1 VTVGC
6 IPAGRYPTGGPA
18 SSDHQLTRIEAELA
32 YLFLRDNHNDPFD
45 LFSFESYRMVSA
57 RYLEHQVVRNRHS
70 SMRLLG
76 LVLVLGIDS
85 ASSAVVVAVV
95 ASYTGSF
102 PFVPF
107 HPFDP
112 FRPYPSRHYPSGN
125 PFGEDSPSSIDCLD
139 SPSSIDCLGKVVVR
153 RKEYK

>member
-18 SSDHQLTRIEAELA
+18 SSAHQLGYGEVHPA

-45 LFSFESYRMVSA
+45 LSSFESYRMVSA
-57 RYLEHQVVRNRHS
+57 RYLEHQVVRNRRP
-70 SMRLLG
+70 SMRLLVPD
-76 LVLVLGIDS
+76 LDLGIDS
-85 ASSAVVVAVV
+85 ASFVAVAVAAAVV
-95 ASYTGSF
+95 ASYKGSS

-112 FRPYPSRHYPSGN
+112 FRPSPYRHYPWDN
-125 PFGEDSPSSIDCLD
+125 PFVEDSPSW
-139 SPSSIDCLGKVVVR
+139 IDCLGKVAE
-153 RKEYK
+153 RKKECK